1 MVKVLL
7 TSKSLKIKNTH
18 IFLEQLMMSNI
29 HIRELLHPHADYYG
43 CLGELFE
50 DIALGDIEE
59 GW

>member
-1 MVKVLL
+1 
-7 TSKSLKIKNTH
+7 
-18 IFLEQLMMSNI
+18 MMSNI